1 MPPACPDR
9 VLLLSMH
16 TSPVDQPGSGD
27 AGGMNVYVWHLA
39 RALAQAG
46 WLVDMA
52 TLDRD
57 PSHAEG
63 VHPTDLAPGIRLLAV
78 SLPGAATAPKQDLP
92 CFAEPFGRALA
103 HFYDGDDAAPRVMH
117 AHYWLSGVAGTELAD
132 ALAAPLVLTLH
143 TSAAAKNLRAGADES
158 PEPREREDAERRII
172 SRACRTVVNTPV
184 EGRQLVELYG
194 ADPSRIEVIPPGV
207 DPTVF
212 HPAPQNPTSRSIQPV
227 AVPRTGEHTTVRPG
241 SGPDAASPAPAEPP
255 GRPAPFTVLCAGRMQ
270 PLKGQQVLVRALGQ
284 LRRTHPE
291 PPVRLVLAGTGSPEF
306 LDHLRELAGAE
317 GVAGD
322 VVLCGSLPRPE
333 LARLMGSVDAVA
345 VPSSSETFGLV
356 AVEAQACGT
365 PVLATDVDGLRYA
378 VRDGETGRLVP
389 GRDPAVWAE
398 ALHRAAADPAAWR
411 AMSQAAAQRARELT
425 WDDVAAQHVRTY
437 LACAGTGA
445 TA

>member
-27 AGGMNVYVWHLA
+27 AGGMNVYVGHLA

-57 PSHAEG
+57 PSRAEG
-63 VHPTDLAPGIRLLAV
+63 VHPSDIAPGIRLLAV
-78 SLPGAATAPKQDLP
+78 SLPGAGAAPKQDLP
-92 CFAEPFGRALA
+92 RFAEPFGRALA
-103 HFYDGDDAAPRVMH
+103 HFYDGRGAAPRVLH
-117 AHYWLSGVAGTELAD
+117 AHYWLSAVAGLELAGH
-132 ALAAPLVLTLH
+132 LHAPLVLTLH
-143 TSAAAKNLRAGADES
+143 TSAAAKNLRAGADEA
-158 PEPREREDAERRII
+158 PEPREREDSERRII
-172 SRACRTVVNTPV
+172 SRACRTVVNTPA
-184 EGRQLVELYG
+184 EKQQLVELYG
-194 ADPSRIEVIPPGV
+194 ADPARIAVIPPGV
-207 DPTVF
+207 DSTVF
-212 HPAPQNPTSRSIQPV
+212 RPASQDQIPRSLPTT
-227 AVPRTGEHTTVRPG
+227 AVPRGGERGAVRPAA
-241 SGPDAASPAPAEPP
+241 GPGPAVRAPAQFP
-255 GRPAPFTVLCAGRMQ
+255 GQPEPFTVLCAGRMQ
-270 PLKGQQVLVRALGQ
+270 PLKGQQVLVRALGR
-284 LRRTHPE
+284 LRRAHPE
-291 PPVRLVLAGTGSPEF
+291 TPVRLVLAGTGSPEF
-306 LDHLRELAGAE
+306 LDHLRELARAE

-322 VVLCGSLPRPE
+322 VVLRGSLPRPE

-398 ALHRAAADPAAWR
+398 ALHRAAADPTAWR
-411 AMSQAAAQRARELT
+411 AMSQAAARRARELT
-425 WDDVAAQHVRTY
+425 WDDVAAQHVRAY
-437 LACAGTGA
+437 LACAGDGP